1 MAWLAWSS
9 FLPGWPE
16 NSKFQGKLR
25 ANYGEILQLSGMHED
40 EGRAVVG
47 YACQMGRWRGPAY
60 TLVWDSVSEGVKTAF
75 NSSQQVYFEI
85 DDEKPD
91 TSCAML
97 PPGQKLTQVS
107 VQRDVMTTIN
117 GIRDHP

>member
-1 MAWLAWSS
+1 MLKIPMVGPQIMAWLAWSP

-47 YACQMGRWRGPAY
+47 YACQMGRWRGPD
-60 TLVWDSVSEGVKTAF
+60 LSQQEGVYGHP
-75 NSSQQVYFEI
+75 VEHEI
-85 DDEKPD
+85 
-91 TSCAML
+91 
-97 PPGQKLTQVS
+97 
-107 VQRDVMTTIN
+107 
-117 GIRDHP
+117 